1 MQMRV
6 LQDQAKFAQEERIA
20 AVLHVKNAQESLRDV
35 ADNFQRYRELLQGL
49 ILPGML
55 IVFLL
60 ATVANLLL
68 AVRRRTQGRAIPY
81 LTGAACSLLLVA
93 LALNQRANLLGS
105 GVSTE
110 TEVAGLSD
118 LPSNDWM
125 AQIKV
130 DEGFAKQATVQKEP
144 GDKQPQPP
152 LIGLIKPMGPQPAD
166 KKDKDE
172 KPQAPKQQQPAPQ
185 DQRNLLP
192 RMPMPPPPPPPFVVR
207 EHVHLRSGD
216 SKERSATADTLF
228 WHPVLV
234 LPDGTAEIS
243 FDLSD
248 SVTTYRVIV
257 AGHTLDGRLAE
268 EVAELTVRGEP
279 RTK

>member
-1 MQMRV
+1 
-6 LQDQAKFAQEERIA
+6 
-20 AVLHVKNAQESLRDV
+20 
-35 ADNFQRYRELLQGL
+35 
-49 ILPGML
+49 L
-55 IVFLL
+55 IVFLF

-68 AVRRRTQGRAIPY
+68 AVRRRSQGRAIPY
-81 LTGAACSLLLVA
+81 LAGAACSLLLVA

-125 AQIKV
+125 AQI
-130 DEGFAKQATVQKEP
+130 DLGEGFAKQATVQKEP
-144 GDKQPQPP
+144 GDKQPGP
-152 LIGLIKPMGPQPAD
+152 LLAPIKKVGPQPPDA
-166 KKDKDE
+166 KDKDE
-172 KPQAPKQQQPAPQ
+172 KPQAPKLEQPALQ
-185 DQRNLLP
+185 DRRNLLP

-234 LPDGTAEIS
+234 LPDGSAEIS
-243 FDLSD
+243 FDLDESA
-248 SVTTYRVIV
+248 TTYRVVIV
-257 AGHTLDGRLAE
+257 GHTIDGRLAE
-268 EVAELTVRGEP
+268 ESAELTVRGEP